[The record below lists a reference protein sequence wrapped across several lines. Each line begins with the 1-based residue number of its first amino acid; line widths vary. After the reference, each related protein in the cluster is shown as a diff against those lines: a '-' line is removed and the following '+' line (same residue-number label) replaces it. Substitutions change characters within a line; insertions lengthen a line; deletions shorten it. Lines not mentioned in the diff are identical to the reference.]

1 MYRNIFICIGFL
13 ILIGACSAKSAKK
26 KIRGEIKDCPVEKVY
41 LAATFG
47 HGLDILDS
55 ARVSE
60 DEFEFLLSP
69 DYETGLYRIVL
80 RTGNESRSFPLIIDQ
95 EEIVLRTR
103 FAAMINDMEIEYS
116 TENQVYY
123 AFIHQDQKFQKKLNL
138 LTSVL
143 DEYPEENDFYKSAG
157 DEYES
162 VQEQRRNIIEEYEDE
177 YEGLFATRLIRMRK
191 SPFIKARLTGE
202 ERTEFL
208 KEQFFDPI
216 RLADTMLLN
225 SDIYR
230 NIILDY
236 LSLYRKPDLSR
247 DQQEKKFVKAV
258 NEILDQAYEN
268 QQVFEFALQYI
279 TDGFERYQMDYVLNF
294 IAENHLDR
302 LRCED
307 EKMDENKRLKQRLES
322 FKLLAKGNRAPDF
335 QFTSLGG
342 ENVRLEDLKG
352 DYSLI
357 VFWGTF
363 CSHCKRLM
371 PRVDRLYDDY
381 RDQLK
386 VVSVSLD
393 TSKTD
398 YQRFIRRIDAD
409 WIFKAD
415 YEGWDDPMALRY
427 HIYATPT
434 MIFLAPDLK
443 IIDTP
448 ITFRDLK
455 GLLKKHLR

>member
-1 MYRNIFICIGFL
+1 
-13 ILIGACSAKSAKK
+13 
-26 KIRGEIKDCPVEKVY
+26 
-41 LAATFG
+41 
-47 HGLDILDS
+47 
-55 ARVSE
+55 
-60 DEFEFLLSP
+60 
-69 DYETGLYRIVL
+69 
-80 RTGNESRSFPLIIDQ
+80 
-95 EEIVLRTR
+95 
-103 FAAMINDMEIEYS
+103 
-116 TENQVYY
+116 
-123 AFIHQDQKFQKKLNL
+123 
-138 LTSVL
+138 
-143 DEYPEENDFYKSAG
+143 
-157 DEYES
+157 
-162 VQEQRRNIIEEYEDE
+162 
-177 YEGLFATRLIRMRK
+177 MRE

-208 KEQFFDPI
+208 KEHFFDPI

-307 EKMDENKRLKQRLES
+307 EEMDENKRLKQRLES

-335 QFTSLGG
+335 HFTSLGG

-381 RDQLK
+381 RNQLK